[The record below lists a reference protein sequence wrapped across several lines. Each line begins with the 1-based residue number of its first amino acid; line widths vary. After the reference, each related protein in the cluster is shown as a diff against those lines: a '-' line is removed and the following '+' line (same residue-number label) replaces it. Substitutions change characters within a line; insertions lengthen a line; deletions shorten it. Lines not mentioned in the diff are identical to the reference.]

1 MMAYCNCLW
10 IGTNIGSILRL
21 PVPSIT
27 PTDVDNNSTS
37 TCYGK
42 GYNNIMAENQL
53 KWTRLYD
60 LRLLYAIDTTY
71 VYV

>member
-53 KWTRLYD
+53 K
-60 LRLLYAIDTTY
+60 
-71 VYV
+71 